1 MADKQFD
8 GTNMVG
14 ELFGE
19 GQRLTYQ
26 TGHAPAQRV
35 VEPIEVIGFAR

>member
-1 MADKQFD
+1 MTDKQFD

-19 GQRLTYQ
+19 GQRLAYQ
-26 TGHAPAQRV
+26 TGHALAQRV
-35 VEPIEVIGFAR
+35 VEPLEVIGLSR